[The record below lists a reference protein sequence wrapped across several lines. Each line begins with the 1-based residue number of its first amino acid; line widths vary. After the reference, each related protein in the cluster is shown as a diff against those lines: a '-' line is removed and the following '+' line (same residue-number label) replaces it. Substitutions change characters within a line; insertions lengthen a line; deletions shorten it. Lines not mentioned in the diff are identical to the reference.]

1 MKNALEK
8 AFKDAGKTID
18 HGVHDATHAV
28 EVVVTNPDVQD
39 MAKDIA
45 VGVAIAAITAA

>member
-8 AFKDAGKTID
+8 AFKDAGKAID

-28 EVVVTNPDVQD
+28 EVVVTNPDVQEV
-39 MAKDIA
+39 AKE
-45 VGVAIAAITAA
+45 VAIGVIVAAV